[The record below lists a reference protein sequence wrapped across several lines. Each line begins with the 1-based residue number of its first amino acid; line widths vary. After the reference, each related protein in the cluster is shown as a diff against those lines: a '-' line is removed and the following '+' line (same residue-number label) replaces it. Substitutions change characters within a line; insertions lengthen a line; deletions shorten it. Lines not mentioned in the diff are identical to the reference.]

1 MSKYNLEW
9 NETKFQAY
17 LKEGRGQGIGTD
29 YKPWLTVR
37 SFPSKGDSN
46 RGNGWKTN
54 RTHHLLS
61 NMEEDYFF
69 LLEWSDEVIDIREQ
83 YPLLDIE
90 RAIDIADKIG
100 VKYPVDKKSGTPYV
114 LTTDFLIT
122 VFESGREY
130 YIARTVKPSK
140 ELEKMRVLDKFEI
153 ERRYYLEKNIDWAIV
168 TERDIPIRMAK
179 NIEWLHGFYRLE
191 PTESLETDELTILAD
206 LLKGELSRSSNLL
219 RNVFNR
225 FDKEHNL
232 NQGTARYLFRH
243 LMARKEILMDMNE
256 KIYEGRSASEI
267 IKINTELGSEGKT
280 V

>member
-90 RAIDIADKIG
+90 RAMDIANKIG
-100 VKYPVDKKSGTPYV
+100 VKYPVDKKSGTPNV

-122 VFESGREY
+122 VFEGGREY
-130 YIARTVKPSK
+130 YIARTVKLNRKHSSHG
-140 ELEKMRVLDKFEI
+140 
-153 ERRYYLEKNIDWAIV
+153 NI
-168 TERDIPIRMAK
+168 
-179 NIEWLHGFYRLE
+179 
-191 PTESLETDELTILAD
+191 
-206 LLKGELSRSSNLL
+206 
-219 RNVFNR
+219 
-225 FDKEHNL
+225 
-232 NQGTARYLFRH
+232 LF
-243 LMARKEILMDMNE
+243 M
-256 KIYEGRSASEI
+256 
-267 IKINTELGSEGKT
+267 
-280 V
+280 